1 MAVRLSDGSSVE
13 RPITRKNATKDFK
26 HKTRIV
32 YWVSNPH
39 YASKSQLIMNTKKN
53 QNINVGVDT
62 GKFQLDIYIRPLDI
76 YFTVS
81 NDEKGINDAIKEI
94 KKHKPERIIIE
105 ATGRLEMPFIMA
117 CAKAKLPFV
126 IANPIHIKR
135 FAGAIGQRAKTDKLD
150 AQLIAHY
157 GEAIKPNLSQLK
169 PDTMQAMSD
178 LVARRNQLL
187 VMQTMEK
194 NRLQILP
201 KNLAMTIKPI
211 LTAFKN
217 QITKIENKIVELIES
232 CPDYQAKNT
241 ILQSMKGIGKIASAS
256 LISNLP
262 ELGYM
267 TNKQAS
273 ALVGVAPMNR
283 ESGRFKGQ
291 RKIQGGRHQVR
302 TVLYMAMMSAI
313 QSNPV
318 FKETYQ
324 RLVAAGKPKK
334 VAIIACIRKMIVI
347 LNSMLRDG
355 VLWESPKV

>member
-1 MAVRLSDGSSVE
+1 
-13 RPITRKNATKDFK
+13 
-26 HKTRIV
+26 
-32 YWVSNPH
+32 
-39 YASKSQLIMNTKKN
+39 MNTKTK
-53 QNINVGVDT
+53 QNVSVGVDT
-62 GKFQLDIYIRPLDI
+62 GKFQLDIYIRPLDV
-76 YFTVS
+76 YFTVN
-81 NDEKGINDAIKEI
+81 NDEKGIKEAVKTI
-94 KKHKPERIIIE
+94 KKYSPDRIVIE
-105 ATGRLEMPFIMA
+105 ATGRLEIPFIMA
-117 CAKAKLPFV
+117 CASANLPFV
-126 IANPIHIKR
+126 IANPIHVKR
-135 FAGAIGQRAKTDKLD
+135 FAGALGQRAKTDKLD

-157 GEAIKPNLSQLK
+157 GEAIQPNLSQLK
-169 PDTMQAMSD
+169 PETMQAMSD

-201 KNLAMTIKPI
+201 KELAMTIKPI

-217 QITKIENKIVELIES
+217 QIEKVESKIVKLIES
-232 CPDYQAKNT
+232 CPDYQAKND

-256 LISNLP
+256 IISNLP

-283 ESGRFKGQ
+283 ESGRYKGL

-324 RLVAAGKPKK
+324 RLIAAGKPKK
-334 VAIIACIRKMIVI
+334 VAIIACIRKMVVI
-347 LNSMLRDG
+347 LNSMLREG
-355 VLWESPKV
+355 VMWEAPKAIN

>member
-1 MAVRLSDGSSVE
+1 M
-13 RPITRKNATKDFK
+13 
-26 HKTRIV
+26 KTR
-32 YWVSNPH
+32 
-39 YASKSQLIMNTKKN
+39 MNQSVT
-53 QNINVGVDT
+53 VGVDT
-62 GKFQLDIYIRPLDI
+62 GKYQLDIYLRPLGI
-76 YFTVS
+76 YFTVT
-81 NDEKGINDAIKEI
+81 NDEQGFKEAIKVI
-94 KKHKPERIIIE
+94 KKHQPERIVIE

-117 CAKAKLPFV
+117 CSKANLPFV

-157 GEAIKPNLSQLK
+157 GDAIKPQLSQLK
-169 PDTMQAMSD
+169 PDSMQAMSD

-187 VMQTMEK
+187 MMQTMEK

-201 KNLAMTIKPI
+201 KELAMTIKPI

-217 QITKIENKIVELIES
+217 QITKIENKILALIES
-232 CPDYQAKNT
+232 CPDYKAKDT
-241 ILQSMKGIGKIASAS
+241 ILRSMKGIGKIASAS

-273 ALVGVAPMNR
+273 ALVGVAPMNK
-283 ESGRFKGQ
+283 ESGRYKGQ

-318 FKETYQ
+318 FKENYQ
-324 RLVAAGKPKK
+324 RLVDAGKPKK
-334 VAIIACIRKMIVI
+334 VAIIACVRKLVVT
-347 LNSMLRDG
+347 LNAMLREG
-355 VLWESPKV
+355 VMWEAPNEKN

>member
-1 MAVRLSDGSSVE
+1 MKS
-13 RPITRKNATKDFK
+13 
-26 HKTRIV
+26 KT
-32 YWVSNPH
+32 
-39 YASKSQLIMNTKKN
+39 N

-62 GKFQLDIYIRPLDI
+62 GKYQLDIYIRPLDI

-81 NDEKGINDAIKEI
+81 NDDKGIKEAVRLI
-94 KKHKPERIIIE
+94 KKHHPERIVIE

-117 CAKAKLPFV
+117 CANANLPFV
-126 IANPIHIKR
+126 IANPVHIKR

-157 GEAIKPNLSQLK
+157 SEAIKPRLSTLK
-169 PDTMQAMSD
+169 PDVMQAMSD
-178 LVARRNQLL
+178 LVGRRSQLL

-201 KNLAMTIKPI
+201 QELAMTIKPI
-211 LTAFKN
+211 LTVFKN
-217 QITKIENKIVELIES
+217 QITKIEDKIVKLIES
-232 CPDYQAKNT
+232 NADYQAKNL
-241 ILQSMKGIGKIASAS
+241 ILQSMKGIGKIAAAS
-256 LISNLP
+256 IISNLP
-262 ELGYM
+262 ELGYIN
-267 TNKQAS
+267 NKEAS
-273 ALVGVAPMNR
+273 SLVGVAPMNK
-283 ESGRFKGQ
+283 ESGRFKGH

-334 VAIIACIRKMIVI
+334 VAIIACIRKMVVI

-355 VLWESPKV
+355 VLWEAPKA